1 MWALQHD
8 SSIIPPDKKWHLTS
22 DYLRGT
28 TAISGVEPYGLI
40 HNSPC
45 RMQKAVIM
53 DRLSYRG
60 RLEDVLDGLAAVSCV
75 VSALFASLYG
85 LNAGFSEQLSVSCQL
100 DPVHSL
106 FHCHVFCLF
115 YTPMCTHSFLS
126 FYFLFWVSIFA
137 CLNSLTLSSKTQDKE
152 DEIYSFTTSMTDMSL
167 KLSIHESKKVYRF
180 GFFSSFIYASTYS
193 KPFDFSGLLP
203 FFLHPSVIFQGQPL
217 AKRVSNHCQPWPF
230 TEKIGRHAPHILLEF
245 VGPRL
250 FQGIFMCVHM
260 SMLHL
265 HK

>member
-8 SSIIPPDKKWHLTS
+8 SSVIPPDKKWHLTS
-22 DYLRGT
+22 DYLRVP

-45 RMQKAVIM
+45 RMKKAVIM
-53 DRLSYRG
+53 DHLSYRG

-100 DPVHSL
+100 DPVLSL

-126 FYFLFWVSIFA
+126 FSFLFRFSIFA
-137 CLNSLTLSSKTQDKE
+137 CLNSLTPSSKAQDEE
-152 DEIYSFTTSMTDMSL
+152 DEIYSFTKSMTDMSQ
-167 KLSIHESKKVYRF
+167 KLPIHESKSVQIC
-180 GFFSSFIYASTYS
+180 GLQLVHLCLDLLS
-193 KPFDFSGLLP
+193 KPFDFSSLLP
-203 FFLHPSVIFQGQPL
+203 FFLHPSVIFHSRPL

-230 TEKIGRHAPHILLEF
+230 TQKIGQHAPHILLEF
-245 VGPRL
+245 VGARL